1 MRVLTARDD
10 ALLVEL
16 DDLDQAVAL
25 YESLLADPVRGVGVP
40 VPGARTLLVP
50 FRPSAIAARDLA
62 TELRTRPLE
71 RRTTSAARTVEIPVL
86 YDGADLAEAAGL
98 LGWSPDE
105 LVRRHTAAAWTVGFV
120 GFAPGFAYL
129 TSDDSEL
136 VVPRRSSPRTRVP
149 AGSVA
154 LAGPYSGVYPRESP
168 GGWQLVGRT
177 DAPIWDVTRERPA
190 LLLPGDQ
197 VRFVAIREKV
207 RFDRAVGHASQP
219 ETSPNRLIEA
229 DLRSTT
235 GSGHVDEGVEV
246 VSPGVQALVQ
256 DLGRPGSEG
265 AGVSASGALDRPSL
279 RAANR
284 AVGNPSDA
292 AAIESVGGLRLRSR
306 GPQVLAVTGAVGD
319 IVVRPGVAAEP
330 GAVGPGGDQRGAAE
344 PARPNRRP
352 RPGEPFALDDGDE
365 LRLAPP
371 ARGVRAYVAVR
382 GGIDVPPV
390 LGSRATD
397 VLAGLGP
404 DPLGSGD
411 LLPVGTPARG
421 LPAADPF
428 VSVPVGGTAPRG
440 APRGETQQGAMRP
453 GETPPS
459 GIQAA
464 AGTLPP
470 SDDLPAPGEVTVLP
484 IVLGPRDDWFDAAAI
499 ARLTGQD
506 WLVTPRSNRIG
517 LRLDGEPVTRV
528 PERDGAE
535 LPSEG
540 CVTGAIQVPPDGLP
554 VLFLA
559 DHPLTGGYPVV
570 GAVAADHVPLAGQLP
585 AGAHVRFTIRDL
597 APSARP
603 EDTTRNHAGGTS

>member
-25 YESLLADPVRGVGVP
+25 YESLLADPVRGVGTP

-50 FRPSAIAARDLA
+50 FRPSAVSARDLA
-62 TELRTRPLE
+62 AELRARPLE
-71 RRTTSAARTVEIPVL
+71 RGARTTARTVEVPVL
-86 YDGADLAEAAGL
+86 YDGADLTEVAAL
-98 LGWSPDE
+98 LGWSTDE
-105 LVRRHTAAAWTVGFV
+105 LVRRHTGATWTVGFV

-129 TSDDSEL
+129 TSDDPEL

-168 GGWQLVGRT
+168 GGWQLLGRT
-177 DAPIWDVTRERPA
+177 DAPVWDVTRERPA
-190 LLLPGDQ
+190 LLLPGDT
-197 VRFVAIREKV
+197 VRFTPTAALS
-207 RFDRAVGHASQP
+207 RATVPALATPAAGVDHSSCCQGPGRAGSNCCGQ
-219 ETSPNRLIEA
+219 RLG
-229 DLRSTT
+229 L
-235 GSGHVDEGVEV
+235 EV
-246 VSPGVQALVQ
+246 VSGGAQALVQ
-256 DLGRPGSEG
+256 DLGRGGAEG

-284 AVGNPSDA
+284 AVGNPADA
-292 AAIESVGGLRLRSR
+292 AVIESVGGLRLRAR
-306 GPQVLAVTGAVGD
+306 GPQVLAVTGAVGEL
-319 IVVRPGVAAEP
+319 VVRPGGDDP
-330 GAVGPGGDQRGAAE
+330 GA
-344 PARPNRRP
+344 RRP

-365 LRLAPP
+365 LRLAAP

-411 LLPVGTPARG
+411 VLPVGAPDRG
-421 LPAADPF
+421 LPAA
-428 VSVPVGGTAPRG
+428 APPPP
-440 APRGETQQGAMRP
+440 APAP
-453 GETPPS
+453 GPTP
-459 GIQAA
+459 
-464 AGTLPP
+464 
-470 SDDLPAPGEVTVLP
+470 DELPAPGETTELT
-484 IVLGPRDDWFDAAAI
+484 IVLGPRDDWFDAATI
-499 ARLTGQD
+499 DLLTGQD

-517 LRLDGEPVTRV
+517 LRLDGEPLTRR
-528 PERDGAE
+528 PERRDTE

-540 CVTGAIQVPPDGLP
+540 CVTGAVQVPPDGLP

-559 DHPLTGGYPVV
+559 DHPLTGGYPVIA
-570 GAVAADHVPLAGQLP
+570 AVAADQVPLAGQLP
-585 AGAHVRFTIRDL
+585 AGARVRLTIRNT
-597 APSARP
+597 P
-603 EDTTRNHAGGTS
+603 GGTP

>member
-25 YESLLADPVRGVGVP
+25 YESLLSDPVRGVGVP

-50 FRPSAIAARDLA
+50 FRPSAVSASALAA
-62 TELRTRPLE
+62 ELRARPLD
-71 RRTTSAARTVEIPVL
+71 RRAASAARAVEIPVL
-86 YDGADLAEAAGL
+86 YDGADLAEAADL
-98 LGWSPDE
+98 LGWSPEE

-129 TSDDSEL
+129 TSDDPEL
-136 VVPRRSSPRTRVP
+136 VVPRRASPRTRVP

-168 GGWQLVGRT
+168 GGWQLLGRT
-177 DAPIWDVTRERPA
+177 DAPVWDVTRERPA
-190 LLLPGDQ
+190 LLLPGDE
-197 VRFVAIREKV
+197 VRFTAVRALAAAQSGPVVSGPEVNHSGSCQDPGLPGSSCCGQPRADVVA
-207 RFDRAVGHASQP
+207 AGGA
-219 ETSPNRLIEA
+219 L
-229 DLRSTT
+229 
-235 GSGHVDEGVEV
+235 EV

-256 DLGRPGSEG
+256 DRGRPGSEG

-292 AAIESVGGLRLRSR
+292 AVVESVGGLRLRAH

-319 IVVRPGVAAEP
+319 IVVRPGTARPGGDGSDGAEPSPAEPAPAEP
-330 GAVGPGGDQRGAAE
+330 GAATPV
-344 PARPNRRP
+344 RPDRRP
-352 RPGEPFALDDGDE
+352 LPGEPFALDDGDE

-382 GGIDVPPV
+382 GGIDAPPV

-404 DPLGSGD
+404 EPLGSGD
-411 LLPVGTPARG
+411 LLPVGGPERGVPAVE
-421 LPAADPF
+421 PHAAGPH
-428 VSVPVGGTAPRG
+428 GTGASG
-440 APRGETQQGAMRP
+440 APATGDTVHPAGA
-453 GETPPS
+453 PS
-459 GIQAA
+459 
-464 AGTLPP
+464 
-470 SDDLPAPGEVTVLP
+470 SDRQDSLPAPGEVTVLS
-484 IVLGPRDDWFDAAAI
+484 IVLGPRDDWFDAATI

-517 LRLDGEPVTRV
+517 LRLEGDPLVRI
-528 PERDGAE
+528 PERASAE

-540 CVTGAIQVPPDGLP
+540 CVTGAIQVPPDGQP

-570 GAVAADHVPLAGQLP
+570 GAVVAGHVPLAGQLP
-585 AGAHVRFTIRDL
+585 TGARVRFTIQ
-597 APSARP
+597 
-603 EDTTRNHAGGTS
+603 NHPGQNHPGGTP

>member
-25 YESLLADPVRGVGVP
+25 YESLTTDPVRGVGVP

-50 FRPSAIAARDLA
+50 FRRSAITAQALA
-62 TELRTRPLE
+62 TELRARPLE
-71 RRTTSAARTVEIPVL
+71 RRATSTARTVEIPVR
-86 YDGADLAEAAGL
+86 YDGADLAEAAEL
-98 LGWSPDE
+98 LGWSTDE

-129 TSDDSEL
+129 TSDDPEL
-136 VVPRRSSPRTRVP
+136 VVPRRTSPRTRVP

-177 DAPIWDVTRERPA
+177 DAPVWDVTRERPA
-190 LLLPGDQ
+190 LMLPGDE
-197 VRFVAIREKV
+197 VRFVAVRATAKV
-207 RFDRAVGHASQP
+207 RLDHVIGHDSAARTVPDRMV
-219 ETSPNRLIEA
+219 EA
-229 DLRSTT
+229 DLSET
-235 GSGHVDEGVEV
+235 GLGRGEVEI
-246 VSPGVQALVQ
+246 VSPGVVALVQ

-284 AVGNPSDA
+284 AVGNPPDA
-292 AAIESVGGLRLRSR
+292 AGVESVGGLRLRAH
-306 GPQVLAVTGAVGD
+306 GPQVLAVTGAAGE
-319 IVVRPGVAAEP
+319 IVVRPGAAS
-330 GAVGPGGDQRGAAE
+330 GPGGAAPVAGASDA
-344 PARPNRRP
+344 PARPDRRP
-352 RPGEPFALDDGDE
+352 LPGEPFALDDGDE
-365 LRLAPP
+365 LRLAPS

-404 DPLGSGD
+404 DPLGPGD
-411 LLPVGTPARG
+411 LLPVGAQERGVPATVPRSA
-421 LPAADPF
+421 PA
-428 VSVPVGGTAPRG
+428 
-440 APRGETQQGAMRP
+440 
-453 GETPPS
+453 
-459 GIQAA
+459 
-464 AGTLPP
+464 
-470 SDDLPAPGEVTVLP
+470 SDDPPAPGEVTELS
-484 IVLGPRDDWFDAAAI
+484 IVLGPRDDWFSAATI
-499 ARLTGQD
+499 ARLTDQD
-506 WLVTPRSNRIG
+506 WVVTPRSNRIG
-517 LRLDGEPVTRV
+517 LRLDGEPLTRV
-528 PERDGAE
+528 PDRHGSE

-559 DHPLTGGYPVV
+559 DHPLTGGYPVI
-570 GAVAADHVPLAGQLP
+570 GAVTADHVSLAGQLP
-585 AGAHVRFTIRDL
+585 AGARVRFTIQ
-597 APSARP
+597 
-603 EDTTRNHAGGTS
+603 NHPGGTP

>member
-25 YESLLADPVRGVGVP
+25 YESLQADPVRGVGVP

-50 FRPSAIAARDLA
+50 FRPSAITARALAA
-62 TELRTRPLE
+62 ELRARPLE
-71 RRTTSAARTVEIPVL
+71 RRAPDAARTVKIPVL
-86 YDGADLAEAAGL
+86 YDGADLADAADL

-105 LVRRHTAAAWTVGFV
+105 LIRRHSAAAWTVGFV

-129 TSDDSEL
+129 TSDDPEL
-136 VVPRRSSPRTRVP
+136 VVPRRSTPRTRVP

-177 DAPIWDVTRERPA
+177 DAPVWDVTRERPA
-190 LLLPGDQ
+190 LMLPGDQ
-197 VRFVAIREKV
+197 VRFVAVREL
-207 RFDRAVGHASQP
+207 AAAASPTAPALGPPGGQIEHSSSCQDPELSGSNCCGQP
-219 ETSPNRLIEA
+219 QA
-229 DLRSTT
+229 D
-235 GSGHVDEGVEV
+235 GVQGGGRRHGTLEV
-246 VSPGVQALVQ
+246 ISAGVQALVQ

-284 AVGNPSDA
+284 AVGNSSGA
-292 AAIESVGGLRLRSR
+292 AAVESVGGLRLRAH
-306 GPQVLAVTGAVGD
+306 GPQVLAVTGAAGEV
-319 IVVRPGVAAEP
+319 VVRPGGGGASGGGAGGDGPSGDEPSAAEP
-330 GAVGPGGDQRGAAE
+330 P
-344 PARPNRRP
+344 RPDRRP

-371 ARGVRAYVAVR
+371 TRGVRAYVAVR

-404 DPLGSGD
+404 DLLGSGD
-411 LLPVGTPARG
+411 LLPVGVPERG
-421 LPAADPF
+421 VPAAWP
-428 VSVPVGGTAPRG
+428 SGQSAPS
-440 APRGETQQGAMRP
+440 APSGPSDTVHP
-453 GETPPS
+453 GEAPPS
-459 GIQAA
+459 GS
-464 AGTLPP
+464 PVDSP
-470 SDDLPAPGEVTVLP
+470 VDSLPAPGEVTVLP

-499 ARLTGQD
+499 ARLTTQD

-517 LRLDGEPVTRV
+517 LRLDGKPLARV

-559 DHPLTGGYPVV
+559 DHPLTGGYPVI
-570 GAVAADHVPLAGQLP
+570 GAVTAGRVPLARQLP
-585 AGAHVRFTIRDL
+585 SGARVRFTIR
-597 APSARP
+597 
-603 EDTTRNHAGGTS
+603 ERNRKRLSSS

>member
-25 YESLLADPVRGVGVP
+25 YESLLDDPVRGVGVP

-50 FRPSAIAARDLA
+50 FRPSAVSARDLA
-62 TELRTRPLE
+62 AELRTRPLE
-71 RRTTSAARTVEIPVL
+71 RRPTSAARTVEIPVL

-129 TSDDSEL
+129 TSDDAEL

-154 LAGPYSGVYPRESP
+154 LAGPYGGVYPRESP

-177 DAPIWDVTRERPA
+177 DAPVWDVTRERPA
-190 LLLPGDQ
+190 LMLPGDR
-197 VRFVAIREKV
+197 VRFVVVRELAGGGASAGAGVPAGAGTTGKV
-207 RFDRAVGHASQP
+207 RFEHAIGHGSEP
-219 ETSPNRLIEA
+219 KTVPNRMVEA
-229 DLRSTT
+229 DLRETVE
-235 GSGHVDEGVEV
+235 GAAPGGGHSGHGKYRDGGVTV

-284 AVGNPSDA
+284 AVGNSPGA
-292 AAIESVGGLRLRSR
+292 AAIESVGGLRLRAR

-319 IVVRPGVAAEP
+319 IVVRPGVGTDRIAT
-330 GAVGPGGDQRGAAE
+330 D
-344 PARPNRRP
+344 RRP
-352 RPGEPFALDDGDE
+352 RPGEPFAVDDGDE
-365 LRLAPP
+365 LRLAAP

-411 LLPVGTPARG
+411 LLLVG
-421 LPAADPF
+421 LPD
-428 VSVPVGGTAPRG
+428 
-440 APRGETQQGAMRP
+440 QGLSAVIP
-453 GETPPS
+453 PAETPPS
-459 GIQAA
+459 G
-464 AGTLPP
+464 
-470 SDDLPAPGEVTVLP
+470 SMPAPGEVTVLP

-517 LRLDGEPVTRV
+517 LRLDGEPVTRIA
-528 PERDGAE
+528 ERNGAE

-570 GAVAADHVPLAGQLP
+570 GAVTADHVPLAGQLP
-585 AGAHVRFTIRDL
+585 PGARVRFTIRDL

-603 EDTTRNHAGGTS
+603 EDTTQNHAGGTP

>member
-25 YESLLADPVRGVGVP
+25 YESLLSDPVRGVGVP

-50 FRPSAIAARDLA
+50 FRPSAVSASALAA
-62 TELRTRPLE
+62 ELRTRPLA
-71 RRTTSAARTVEIPVL
+71 RRAASAARTVEIPVL
-86 YDGADLAEAAGL
+86 YDGADLTEAAEL

-129 TSDDSEL
+129 TSDDPEL
-136 VVPRRSSPRTRVP
+136 VVPRRASPRTRVP

-168 GGWQLVGRT
+168 GGWQLLGRT
-177 DAPIWDVTRERPA
+177 DAPVWDVTRERPA
-190 LLLPGDQ
+190 LLLPGDE
-197 VRFVAIREKV
+197 VRFTPVRALADAKV
-207 RFDRAVGHASQP
+207 RLAHGPGHASAL
-219 ETSPNRLIEA
+219 ETMPKSMVEA
-229 DLRSTT
+229 DLREPAETAD
-235 GSGHVDEGVEV
+235 GGGRRGGALEV

-265 AGVSASGALDRPSL
+265 AGVSASGALDRPGM

-292 AAIESVGGLRLRSR
+292 AVIESVGGLRLRAR
-306 GPQVLAVTGAVGD
+306 GPQVLAVTGAVGEV
-319 IVVRPGVAAEP
+319 VVRPDE
-330 GAVGPGGDQRGAAE
+330 VGPGAAE
-344 PARPNRRP
+344 PDRPDRRP

-404 DPLGSGD
+404 DPLRSGD
-411 LLPVGTPARG
+411 LLPVGSLERGVPAVEPQTVEPPG
-421 LPAADPF
+421 AEPHGTQALGNTAHPGAA
-428 VSVPVGGTAPRG
+428 
-440 APRGETQQGAMRP
+440 
-453 GETPPS
+453 PPS
-459 GIQAA
+459 G
-464 AGTLPP
+464 
-470 SDDLPAPGEVTVLP
+470 SLPAPGEVTVLP
-484 IVLGPRDDWFDAAAI
+484 IVLGPRDDWFDAATI

-517 LRLDGEPVTRV
+517 LRLDGDPLARI
-528 PERDGAE
+528 PEREGAE

-540 CVTGAIQVPPDGLP
+540 CVTGAIQVPPDGQP

-570 GAVAADHVPLAGQLP
+570 GAVVAGHVPLAGQLP
-585 AGAHVRFTIRDL
+585 AGARVRFTIQ
-597 APSARP
+597 
-603 EDTTRNHAGGTS
+603 NHPGGTP

>member
-25 YESLLADPVRGVGVP
+25 YESLLSDPVRGVGVP

-50 FRPSAIAARDLA
+50 FRPSAVSASALAA
-62 TELRTRPLE
+62 ELRGRPLD
-71 RRTTSAARTVEIPVL
+71 RRATSAARTVEIPVL
-86 YDGADLAEAAGL
+86 YDGADLTEAADL
-98 LGWSPDE
+98 LGWSPEE

-129 TSDDSEL
+129 TSDDPEL
-136 VVPRRSSPRTRVP
+136 VVPRRPTPRTRVP

-168 GGWQLVGRT
+168 GGWQLLGRT
-177 DAPIWDVTRERPA
+177 DAPVWDVTRERPA
-190 LLLPGDQ
+190 LLLPGDE
-197 VRFVAIREKV
+197 VRFTAV
-207 RFDRAVGHASQP
+207 RALAAATVRHEQAVEHASP
-219 ETSPNRLIEA
+219 VETMRDRLVAA
-229 DLRSTT
+229 DLRGTR
-235 GSGHVDEGVEV
+235 GLEV
-246 VSPGVQALVQ
+246 VGAGVSALVQ

-284 AVGNPSDA
+284 AVGNPSGA
-292 AAIESVGGLRLRSR
+292 AVVESVGGLRLRAH
-306 GPQVLAVTGAVGD
+306 GPQVLAVTGAVGE
-319 IVVRPGVAAEP
+319 IAVRPGDGEP
-330 GAVGPGGDQRGAAE
+330 
-344 PARPNRRP
+344 RPDRRP
-352 RPGEPFALDDGDE
+352 LPGEPFALDDGDE

-404 DPLGSGD
+404 EPLGSGD
-411 LLPVGTPARG
+411 ILPVGAPERG
-421 LPAADPF
+421 LSTVEPCGAERPRARAAQDPANPAE
-428 VSVPVGGTAPRG
+428 AP
-440 APRGETQQGAMRP
+440 
-453 GETPPS
+453 S
-459 GIQAA
+459 
-464 AGTLPP
+464 
-470 SDDLPAPGEVTVLP
+470 SDSHDRLPAPGEVTVLP
-484 IVLGPRDDWFDAAAI
+484 IVLGPRDDWFDAATI

-517 LRLDGEPVTRV
+517 LRLDGDPLVRI
-528 PERDGAE
+528 PEREGAE

-540 CVTGAIQVPPDGLP
+540 CVTGAIQVPPDGQP

-570 GAVAADHVPLAGQLP
+570 GAVVADHVPLAGQLP
-585 AGAHVRFTIRDL
+585 AGARVRFTIQ
-597 APSARP
+597 
-603 EDTTRNHAGGTS
+603 NHPGQNHPGGTP

>member
-25 YESLLADPVRGVGVP
+25 YESLLADPVRGVGTP

-50 FRPSAIAARDLA
+50 FRPSAVSAPDLA
-62 TELRTRPLE
+62 AELRARPLE
-71 RRTTSAARTVEIPVL
+71 RGVRTTAQTVEIPVL
-86 YDGADLAEAAGL
+86 YDGADLAKVAEL
-98 LGWSPDE
+98 LGWSTDE
-105 LVRRHTAAAWTVGFV
+105 LVRRHTGAAWTVGFV

-129 TSDDSEL
+129 TSDDPEL

-168 GGWQLVGRT
+168 GGWQLLGRT
-177 DAPIWDVTRERPA
+177 DAPVWDVTRERPA
-190 LLLPGDQ
+190 LLLPGDT
-197 VRFVAIREKV
+197 VRFTPTAALSPPVSVSPTPPPAAGVDHSSCCQEP
-207 RFDRAVGHASQP
+207 GHAGS
-219 ETSPNRLIEA
+219 NRCGQRLG
-229 DLRSTT
+229 L
-235 GSGHVDEGVEV
+235 EV
-246 VSPGVQALVQ
+246 VSGGAQALVQ
-256 DLGRPGSEG
+256 DLGRGGSEG

-284 AVGNPSDA
+284 AVGNPADA
-292 AAIESVGGLRLRSR
+292 AVIESVGGLRLRAR

-319 IVVRPGVAAEP
+319 LVVRPGGG
-330 GAVGPGGDQRGAAE
+330 GAGARGDRTGGPGV
-344 PARPNRRP
+344 RRP

-365 LRLAPP
+365 LRLGAP

-411 LLPVGTPARG
+411 VLPVGPPDRG
-421 LPAADPF
+421 LPAA
-428 VSVPVGGTAPRG
+428 APPPRP
-440 APRGETQQGAMRP
+440 AP
-453 GETPPS
+453 
-459 GIQAA
+459 A
-464 AGTLPP
+464 AGPTP
-470 SDDLPAPGEVTVLP
+470 DALPAPGETTELA

-499 ARLTGQD
+499 GRLTGQD

-517 LRLDGEPVTRV
+517 LRLDGEPLTRL
-528 PERDGAE
+528 PGRRDTE

-559 DHPLTGGYPVV
+559 DHPLTGGYPVIA
-570 GAVAADHVPLAGQLP
+570 AVAADQVPLAGQLP
-585 AGAHVRFTIRDL
+585 AGARVRLTIRKT
-597 APSARP
+597 P
-603 EDTTRNHAGGTS
+603 GGTP

>member
-1 MRVLTARDD
+1 MRILTARDD

-25 YESLLADPVRGVGVP
+25 YESLTTEPVRGVGVP

-50 FRPSAIAARDLA
+50 FRPSAITARALA
-62 TELRTRPLE
+62 DELRTRPLE
-71 RRTTSAARTVEIPVL
+71 RRATSAARTVEIPVR
-86 YDGADLAEAAGL
+86 YDGADLAEAADL
-98 LGWSPDE
+98 LGWSTDE

-129 TSDDSEL
+129 TSDDPDL
-136 VVPRRSSPRTRVP
+136 VVPRRATPRTRVP

-177 DAPIWDVTRERPA
+177 DAPVWDVERERPA
-190 LLLPGDQ
+190 LMLPGDE
-197 VRFVAIREKV
+197 VRFVALRELAADGTATGKF
-207 RFDRAVGHASQP
+207 RLDHTLGHASP
-219 ETSPNRLIEA
+219 LETVPRRVVKA
-229 DLRSTT
+229 DLP
-235 GSGHVDEGVEV
+235 EGVEAAVPGRGALDV
-246 VSPGVQALVQ
+246 VGPGVQALVQ
-256 DLGRPGSEG
+256 DLGRAGSEG

-292 AAIESVGGLRLRSR
+292 AVVESVGGLRLRAN
-306 GPQVLAVTGAVGD
+306 GPQVLAVTGAVGE
-319 IVVRPGVAAEP
+319 IVVRPCAA
-330 GAVGPGGDQRGAAE
+330 GPT
-344 PARPNRRP
+344 RPERRP
-352 RPGEPFALDDGDE
+352 QPGEPFALDDGDE
-365 LRLAPP
+365 VRLAPP
-371 ARGVRAYVAVR
+371 TRGVRAYVAVR

-411 LLPVGTPARG
+411 VLPVGAPARG
-421 LPAADPF
+421 VPAATLSFSGVPGSPAIGALVHQSGSLPAA
-428 VSVPVGGTAPRG
+428 
-440 APRGETQQGAMRP
+440 
-453 GETPPS
+453 
-459 GIQAA
+459 
-464 AGTLPP
+464 
-470 SDDLPAPGEVTVLP
+470 GEVTELP

-499 ARLTGQD
+499 ALLTGQD

-517 LRLDGEPVTRV
+517 LRLDGEPLARA

-559 DHPLTGGYPVV
+559 DHPLTGGYPVI
-570 GAVAADHVPLAGQLP
+570 GAVTADHVPLAGQLP
-585 AGAHVRFTIRDL
+585 PGARVRFAIQN
-597 APSARP
+597 RP
-603 EDTTRNHAGGTS
+603 GGTP

>member
-25 YESLLADPVRGVGVP
+25 YESLLTDPVRGVGVP

-50 FRPSAIAARDLA
+50 FRPSAVSASALAA
-62 TELRTRPLE
+62 ELRARPLE
-71 RRTTSAARTVEIPVL
+71 RRATSAARTVEISVL
-86 YDGADLAEAAGL
+86 YDGADLAEAADL
-98 LGWSPDE
+98 LGWSTEE
-105 LVRRHTAAAWTVGFV
+105 LVRRHTSAAWTVGFV

-129 TSDDSEL
+129 TSDDPEL
-136 VVPRRSSPRTRVP
+136 VVPRRASPRTRVP

-168 GGWQLVGRT
+168 GGWQLLGRT
-177 DAPIWDVTRERPA
+177 DAPVWDVTRERPA
-190 LLLPGDQ
+190 LLLPGDE
-197 VRFVAIREKV
+197 VRFTPVRVLATAKV
-207 RFDRAVGHASQP
+207 RLDHGLGHASAL
-219 ETSPNRLIEA
+219 ETMPKSMVEA
-229 DLRSTT
+229 DLPET
-235 GSGHVDEGVEV
+235 VDGGGRLGGALKV

-284 AVGNPSDA
+284 AVGNPSGA
-292 AAIESVGGLRLRSR
+292 AVIESVGGLRLRAR
-306 GPQVLAVTGAVGD
+306 GPQVLAVAGAVGE
-319 IVVRPGVAAEP
+319 IVVRPGDGGPGVAGSGEP
-330 GAVGPGGDQRGAAE
+330 GAAG
-344 PARPNRRP
+344 PARPDRRP

-404 DPLGSGD
+404 DPLRSGD
-411 LLPVGTPARG
+411 LLPVGSPARG
-421 LPAADPF
+421 VAAVEPHAARAHGAETSRAPAAGDTVHPAE
-428 VSVPVGGTAPRG
+428 AP
-440 APRGETQQGAMRP
+440 
-453 GETPPS
+453 S
-459 GIQAA
+459 
-464 AGTLPP
+464 
-470 SDDLPAPGEVTVLP
+470 SDRQDSLPAPGEVTVLP
-484 IVLGPRDDWFDAAAI
+484 IVLGPRDDWFDAATI

-506 WLVTPRSNRIG
+506 WLITPRSNRIG
-517 LRLDGEPVTRV
+517 LRLDGDPLVRT
-528 PERDGAE
+528 PEREGAE

-540 CVTGAIQVPPDGLP
+540 CVTGAIQVPSDGQP

-570 GAVAADHVPLAGQLP
+570 GAVVADHVPLAGQLP
-585 AGAHVRFTIRDL
+585 AGARVRFTIQ
-597 APSARP
+597 
-603 EDTTRNHAGGTS
+603 NHPGQNHPGGTP

>member
-25 YESLLADPVRGVGVP
+25 YESLRADPVRGVGTP

-50 FRPSAIAARDLA
+50 FRPSAVTAQDLA
-62 TELRTRPLE
+62 AELRARPLE
-71 RRTTSAARTVEIPVL
+71 RGARTTARTIEIPVL
-86 YDGADLAEAAGL
+86 YDGADLAEAAAL
-98 LGWSPDE
+98 LGWSTDE
-105 LVRRHTAAAWTVGFV
+105 LVRRHAAAAWTVGFV

-129 TSDDSEL
+129 TSDDPEL
-136 VVPRRSSPRTRVP
+136 VVPRRQSPRTRVP

-154 LAGPYSGVYPRESP
+154 LAGPYSGVYPRQSP
-168 GGWQLVGRT
+168 GGWQLLGRT
-177 DAPIWDVTRERPA
+177 DAPVWDVTRERPA
-190 LLLPGDQ
+190 LMLPGDE
-197 VRFVAIREKV
+197 VRFTPTDTLSPSPVPVPPPPSATTVA
-207 RFDRAVGHASQP
+207 
-219 ETSPNRLIEA
+219 
-229 DLRSTT
+229 T
-235 GSGHVDEGVEV
+235 GLEV
-246 VSPGVQALVQ
+246 VSTGVQALVE
-256 DLGRPGSEG
+256 DLGRVGVEG

-284 AVGNPSDA
+284 AVGNPADA
-292 AAIESVGGLRLRSR
+292 AVIESVGGLRLRAR
-306 GPQVLAVTGAVGD
+306 GPQVLAVTGAAGD
-319 IVVRPGVAAEP
+319 LVVRPGT
-330 GAVGPGGDQRGAAE
+330 GGPGV
-344 PARPNRRP
+344 RRP

-365 LRLAPP
+365 LRLAAP

-390 LGSRATD
+390 LGSRAAD

-411 LLPVGTPARG
+411 VLPVGATGRG
-421 LPAADPF
+421 LRAA
-428 VSVPVGGTAPRG
+428 APPPSWAG
-440 APRGETQQGAMRP
+440 APAV
-453 GETPPS
+453 
-459 GIQAA
+459 
-464 AGTLPP
+464 GTTTP
-470 SDDLPAPGEVTVLP
+470 SDDLPVPGGTTELA

-499 ARLTGQD
+499 DRLTGQD

-517 LRLDGEPVTRV
+517 LRLAGDPLVRL
-528 PERDGAE
+528 PERATAE

-570 GAVAADHVPLAGQLP
+570 GAVVADQVPLAGQLP
-585 AGAHVRFTIRDL
+585 AGARVRFVVRDR
-597 APSARP
+597 APGTD
-603 EDTTRNHAGGTS
+603 DTTPNAAGGTP